1 MEPRDAQL
9 GGNQVTSDDK
19 TQGVINQ
26 IEQLF
31 DLAAAKSLAV
41 INPSYAEP
49 EMIRFLHEV
58 KQHSELRQR
67 VVKMFT
73 HSFSTDYYMST
84 PWQFFSFCMHELRWP
99 ELRDFIVSKRN
110 EDLQRR
116 GAAASTLWNDI
127 LAAFEDG
134 WKDAHSYK
142 AFSGAIE

>member
-1 MEPRDAQL
+1 MTT
-9 GGNQVTSDDK
+9 GDK
-19 TQGVINQ
+19 TQDAISEL
-26 IEQLF
+26 EQLF

-58 KQHSELRQR
+58 KKHSEMRQR

-127 LAAFEDG
+127 LAAFEDD

-142 AFSGAIE
+142 AFGGAIE